1 MAEPPSGPHTQMRG
15 PEAGPERSSAILYG
29 KGCAT
34 ARTPMTRVRHFREL
48 GCWQLACEL
57 KAALGRFVEGPQV
70 QRDFTFCSQVRD
82 AAASLPRTIAE
93 GFGRRTRAE
102 FALSLDSARASL
114 GECQAYVQDALDHGY
129 LSPDDFKTLSTLA
142 ERTCGAVAELQR
154 RLGTP

>member
-1 MAEPPSGPHTQMRG
+1 
-15 PEAGPERSSAILYG
+15 
-29 KGCAT
+29 
-34 ARTPMTRVRHFREL
+34 MTRVRHFREL

-57 KAALGRFVEGPQV
+57 KAALRRFVEGPEV
-70 QRDFTFCSQVRD
+70 QRDFTFCSLVRD

-102 FALSLDSARASL
+102 FALSLDGARALL
-114 GECQAYVQDALDHGY
+114 GECQAHVQDALDRGY
-129 LSPDDFKTLSTLA
+129 LSPADFKTLSALA